1 MDLKLKNQ
9 KRELTIP
16 VRAID
21 ETARTIEV
29 AFCSETPVSRII
41 DDNLYY
47 EILLCGDENVDLHR
61 LNNKGAVLFN
71 HDRDKLIGAVV
82 DARMD
87 ADRVGRATLKIS
99 NVGLGSTMWGMIQ
112 EGILS
117 HVSIGYNIFDYR
129 MDGNNIIVTDFEIYE
144 ISLVTVPADET
155 VGIGRSLGGDPSS
168 AMREVLQ
175 DELEEAHEDE
185 SLNSSNE
192 TTTEERLMEE
202 QEGMEETR
210 LDNESYDIK
219 ETLIDNDENGGVAN
233 IELSDGELEEM
244 LSKRPDLLAK
254 LQNKGVEPETLN
266 SNEPT
271 EQEDKRDIGEFSD
284 ADGNAEHPEEMEDD
298 AEKAEQE
305 RKRELTSIGKVL
317 NVDVSEAIAKGI
329 SISDFKRSLNKEN
342 KNPINVKENKMEKS
356 VINGLIRA
364 AAEGKPFDGA
374 RVEVPV
380 NQLRATSTAPATGGA
395 LVKEVYVDSYID
407 VLRANSI
414 FAQLPVQT
422 FSGLEGEGDLV
433 IPKLVSDFTNMFA
446 FIAEGANSPEVD
458 ASFERLVLKPQT
470 FSGSVPI
477 TRTLI
482 KSADTAERYVQ
493 DAMVRGAGLKLER
506 EILTSIVTAAPSD
519 TLTAAPTQADIQS
532 ALSVLAAQNVRVDNV
547 VAVVHPTTAAVLR
560 STLVGANTAA
570 KFMIEGYRF
579 EAYLCDSVRVIES
592 TQVAAGQI
600 IFGDFSN
607 VVLASWGGLTVD
619 RDDTTLRA
627 SQGIVLRTFAYIDH
641 AVAHE
646 EAFYVVKLA

>member
-1 MDLKLKNQ
+1 MELNLKNQ
-9 KRELTIP
+9 KREQTVP
-16 VRAID
+16 VTAINVD
-21 ETARTIEV
+21 NRTIEV
-29 AFCSETPVSRII
+29 AFATETPVSRELEGE
-41 DDNLYY
+41 LYY
-47 EILLCGDENVDLHR
+47 EILLCDENSVDR
-61 LNNKGAVLFN
+61 TRINNKGAVLFN
-71 HDRDKLIGAVV
+71 HDRDKLLGVVESTTIG
-82 DARMD
+82 
-87 ADRVGRATLKIS
+87 ADRVCRATLRIS
-99 NVGLGSTMWGMIQ
+99 NVGLGNTMWSMIQ

-117 HVSIGYNIFDYR
+117 HVSVGYNIYDYR
-129 MDGNNIIVTDFEIYE
+129 IEAGNNIVVTRWEPSE
-144 ISLVTVPADET
+144 ISLVTVPADIHA
-155 VGIGRSLGGDPSS
+155 GIGRSDTF
-168 AMREVLQ
+168 EY
-175 DELEEAHEDE
+175 ELETAHEDN

-192 TTTEERLMEE
+192 TSEEERLMEE

-219 ETLIDNDENGGVAN
+219 ETLEVDNDENGGVAN

-266 SNEPT
+266 SNDPVES
-271 EQEDKRDIGEFSD
+271 EDTRAVGDFSD
-284 ADGNAEHPEEMEDD
+284 ADGEANHPEDMEDE

-305 RKRELTSIGKVL
+305 RKRELTSIGSVL

-329 SISDFKRSLNKEN
+329 SVSDFKRSLNTNN
-342 KNPINVKENKMEKS
+342 KTPNVKENKMEKS
-356 VINGLIRA
+356 VINGLIRQ
-364 AAEGKPFDGA
+364 AAEGKPFEGA

-407 VLRANSI
+407 VLRANSV
-414 FAQLPVQT
+414 FAQLPIQT
-422 FSGLEGEGDLV
+422 FSGLEGEGNLV
-433 IPKLVSDFTNMFA
+433 LPKLSSDFTAMFD
-446 FIAEGANSPEVD
+446 FIDEGADSPLVD
-458 ASFERLVLKPQT
+458 ANFEKLVLKPKT

-493 DAMVRGAGLKLER
+493 DAMVRGAGLKLEK
-506 EILTSIVTAAPSD
+506 EILGQIVTSAPVK
-519 TLTAAPTQADIQS
+519 TLTAAITQEDVQG
-532 ALSVLAAQNVRVDNV
+532 ALGQLAAANVRIDEV
-547 VAVVHPTTAAVLR
+547 VAIVHPTTAAILR
-560 STLVGANTAA
+560 STLVGSNTAA

-592 TQVAAGQI
+592 TQVAAGSI

-646 EAFYVVKLA
+646 EAFLVVKLAA

>member
-16 VRAID
+16 VQAINED
-21 ETARTIEV
+21 ARTIEV

-41 DDNLYY
+41 DDELYY
-47 EILLCGDENVDLHR
+47 EILLCGEENVDLRR

-82 DARMD
+82 EARMD
-87 ADRVGRATLKIS
+87 SDRVGRATLRIS
-99 NVGLGSTMWGMIQ
+99 NVGMGSTMWGMIQ

-129 MDGNNIIVTDFEIYE
+129 MDGNNIVVTNFEIYE
-144 ISLVTVPADET
+144 VSLVTVPADET
-155 VGIGRSLGGDPSS
+155 VGVGRSMNDAALH
-168 AMREVLQ
+168 EVLK
-175 DELEEAHEDE
+175 DELEESHEDE
-185 SLNSSNE
+185 SLNSNNN
-192 TTTEERLMEE
+192 TIDEERIMEE
-202 QEGMEETR
+202 QKGMEETR

-219 ETLIDNDENGGVAN
+219 ETLEVDNDENGGVAN

-244 LSKRPDLLAK
+244 LSKRPDLLKK

-266 SNEPT
+266 SNDPVET
-271 EQEDKRDIGEFSD
+271 EDKRDIGKFSD
-284 ADGNAEHPEEMEDD
+284 ADNKAEHPEEMEDEAD
-298 AEKAEQE
+298 KTEQE
-305 RKRELTSIGKVL
+305 RKRELTSIGQVL

-342 KNPINVKENKMEKS
+342 NPINVKENKMDKS

-374 RVEVPV
+374 RIEVPV
-380 NQLRATSTAPATGGA
+380 NQLRATSTSPTTGGA

-414 FAQLPVQT
+414 FAQLPIQT
-422 FSGLEGEGDLV
+422 YSGLEGEGNLV
-433 IPKLVSDFTNMFA
+433 LPKLSSDFSQMFDI
-446 FIAEGANSPEVD
+446 IAEGADSPLVD
-458 ASFERLVLKPQT
+458 ANYEKIVLKPQT

-482 KSADTAERYVQ
+482 KSADTAERYTQ
-493 DAMVRGAGLKLER
+493 NAMVRGAGLRLER
-506 EILTSIVTAAPSD
+506 LILNNIIAAAPSD
-519 TLTAAPTQADIQS
+519 TLTSEITQKDVQD
-532 ALSVLAAQNVRVDNV
+532 ALAVLATANVSVDNV
-547 VAVVHPTTAAVLR
+547 VAIVHPATAAVLR
-560 STLVGANTAA
+560 STLVGDNTAA
-570 KFMIEGYRF
+570 KYMIEGFRF
-579 EAYLCDSVRVIES
+579 EAWLSDSVRVIES

-600 IFGDFSN
+600 ILGDFSN

-627 SQGIVLRTFAYIDH
+627 SQGIVLRTFAYIDW